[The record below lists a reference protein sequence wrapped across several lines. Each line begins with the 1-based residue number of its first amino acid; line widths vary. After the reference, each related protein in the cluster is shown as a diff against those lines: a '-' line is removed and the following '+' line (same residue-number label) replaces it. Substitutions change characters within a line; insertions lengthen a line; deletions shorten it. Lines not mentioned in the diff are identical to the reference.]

1 MKNKNK
7 TAHELLKLVL
17 EVREAKND
25 GRYDE
30 FASAYATGT
39 LISIMDSAL
48 RRVIPLQEGVDLSY
62 DAHEAELDALK
73 MKNLQKVANQSKL
86 EELYA

>member
-1 MKNKNK
+1 MKNK
-7 TAHELLKLVL
+7 TAADLLKIIL
-17 EVREAKND
+17 EVREAKNG

-30 FASAYATGT
+30 FASSYATGT

-48 RRVIPLQEGVDLSY
+48 KGYYPLQEGVNLSY
-62 DAHEAELDALK
+62 EAHENELQKTK
-73 MKNLQKVANQSKL
+73 MEQIQKVANAAKP